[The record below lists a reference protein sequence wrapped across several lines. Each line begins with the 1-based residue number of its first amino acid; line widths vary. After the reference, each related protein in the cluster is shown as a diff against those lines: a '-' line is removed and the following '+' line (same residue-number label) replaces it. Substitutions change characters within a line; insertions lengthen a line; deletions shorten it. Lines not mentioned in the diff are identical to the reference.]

1 MLDGLAAIFA
11 AVTIHRD
18 IARGLV
24 QISAGLLD
32 SGLVIFQH
40 PDKRIMCQILGLLAI
55 AQFARPGADQ
65 LLVVVEKAFVSRH
78 DAGVFAKR

>member
-1 MLDGLAAIFA
+1 MQVG
-11 AVTIHRD
+11 
-18 IARGLV
+18 AR
-24 QISAGLLD
+24 LLD
-32 SGLVIFQH
+32 LLARVFQY
-40 PDKRIMCQILGLLAI
+40 PDKGIVGEVLGLLAI